1 MNGPFVTPF
10 LGVALYATMLT
21 LAAFDSGARA
31 ALRQSEFLDYFGIAV
46 GVWTLWDAWRAR
58 PEPWVPTDLLSR
70 LMGALFAWVLVS
82 GIVATMSGDWSYGV
96 DYRTEQFGQA
106 AIAYF
111 ATARGFRSRW
121 HPPVVALPVAAIV
134 LFEAVTNYSGLALDQ
149 NVAAFAVLGMP
160 ALFMTAASLG
170 IIGLLVAGPL
180 IVTIGA
186 IAAVTRNRGGGL
198 ALVALVATLA
208 VQSRRRWLWAGLVI
222 AAMAFAFVKYED
234 TGYFSRYRD
243 IFTKGPA
250 YDTVQARLN
259 LWSAGL
265 ELARRDPIFGVGP
278 GNYGHRLRGA
288 DPHSHVV
295 AMLAETGFPGAA
307 LYVAFFGLAVVTAVR
322 VGRARTVVGAVA
334 RATAAGLVAF
344 LVVGAFLGLQTN
356 TLAFMYAGIAHAVS
370 CAPLQSSS
378 G

>member
-1 MNGPFVTPF
+1 MNGPFFTPF
-10 LGVALYATMLT
+10 LGVALYATLLT

-31 ALRQSEFLDYFGIAV
+31 ALRQTEYLDYFGIAV

-70 LMGALFAWVLVS
+70 LMAALFAWVVLS
-82 GIVATMSGDWSYGV
+82 GIIATLSGDWSYGV

-134 LFEAVTNYSGLALDQ
+134 LFEAVTNYNRLALDQ

-180 IVTIGA
+180 IVAIGA

-198 ALVALVATLA
+198 ALVALVAMLA

-278 GNYGHRLRGA
+278 GNYFLKKGA

-295 AMLAETGFPGAA
+295 AMLSETGFPGVG
-307 LYVAFFGLAVVTAVR
+307 LYVGFFGLAVVTAVR
-322 VGRARTVVGAVA
+322 VGRNHTRIGAVA
-334 RATAAGLVAF
+334 RASAAGLVAF

-370 CAPLQSSS
+370 CADSQSSS